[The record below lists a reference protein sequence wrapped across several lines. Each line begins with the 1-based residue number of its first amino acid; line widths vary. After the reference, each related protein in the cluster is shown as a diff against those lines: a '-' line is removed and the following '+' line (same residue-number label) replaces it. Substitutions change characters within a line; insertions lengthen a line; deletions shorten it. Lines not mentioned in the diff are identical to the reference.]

1 MSRCATKPRSRE
13 ILGYRYIRH
22 RATGRAV
29 GPLAPVFKAD
39 WPYRLP
45 PPSQIVWR
53 YLDLWKFDDMLR
65 TSSLYFCRCDKFRD
79 PLEGRL
85 SKQGIHGTS
94 ASDKAFT
101 ARYPIAADYHAS
113 AAAQEVARGCMFVN
127 CWHMNTRESNRMW
140 RAYTSDPDS
149 VVIISSVK
157 ALQRV
162 IPPQE
167 VTMSSVRYVPE
178 DTPRT
183 EFDNSSLFFYKDTS
197 FSYEREL
204 RLLRPLR
211 DGEQVFIDRPEDF
224 GRPIQVSLRLLVH
237 RVILN
242 KTISDTARRRV
253 TDLVRQ
259 FCSRAIIQESS
270 L

>member
-1 MSRCATKPRSRE
+1 M
-13 ILGYRYIRH
+13 
-22 RATGRAV
+22 

-127 CWHMNTRESNRMW
+127 CWHMNTRESNRM
-140 RAYTSDPDS
+140 
-149 VVIISSVK
+149 
-157 ALQRV
+157 
-162 IPPQE
+162 
-167 VTMSSVRYVPE
+167 
-178 DTPRT
+178 
-183 EFDNSSLFFYKDTS
+183 
-197 FSYEREL
+197 
-204 RLLRPLR
+204 
-211 DGEQVFIDRPEDF
+211 
-224 GRPIQVSLRLLVH
+224 
-237 RVILN
+237 
-242 KTISDTARRRV
+242 
-253 TDLVRQ
+253 
-259 FCSRAIIQESS
+259 
-270 L
+270 

>member
-1 MSRCATKPRSRE
+1 
-13 ILGYRYIRH
+13 
-22 RATGRAV
+22 
-29 GPLAPVFKAD
+29 
-39 WPYRLP
+39 
-45 PPSQIVWR
+45 
-53 YLDLWKFDDMLR
+53 
-65 TSSLYFCRCDKFRD
+65 
-79 PLEGRL
+79 
-85 SKQGIHGTS
+85 
-94 ASDKAFT
+94 
-101 ARYPIAADYHAS
+101 
-113 AAAQEVARGCMFVN
+113 MFVN

-149 VVIISSVK
+149 VVITSSVK